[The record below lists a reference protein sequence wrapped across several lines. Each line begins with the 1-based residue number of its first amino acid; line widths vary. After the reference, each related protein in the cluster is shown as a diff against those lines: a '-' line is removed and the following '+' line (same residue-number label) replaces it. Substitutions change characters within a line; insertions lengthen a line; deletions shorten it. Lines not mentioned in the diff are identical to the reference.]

1 MVKYRLIAEKGI
13 NKGSIYDVKPEGI
26 SIGRASQND
35 VHIPDEELSRHH
47 CKLYFL
53 GDDLWISDLATL
65 NGTIVNGKIAEEPV
79 KLGHND
85 RLNIGESE
93 LLLIA
98 TDASPATAP
107 VSKTEGGTAAP
118 IALPQPNVSNIDLG
132 FSGTEAEAD
141 AQASASTK
149 KTLLIA
155 GTAFLVICLIAVVI
169 KLATSD
175 PGKMTT
181 PMTVIQAPAERSLE
195 LRYAKT
201 EGNEQNIFR
210 YDLQLD
216 AQGYLSVRID
226 DLIQGRHVTKKTDEP
241 IDKNLRNE
249 IVRKFE
255 RASFQ
260 NMDPRYDGIP
270 RANTWNTYKM
280 SAVIDGQAKTVEV
293 RNRLEPEAFKAL
305 REEIETFGRNE
316 LGLWAIEFS
325 REKLIEL
332 ARESQIVGQKRFDER
347 EIRLDNLFNAIGNF
361 KSAIAYLETIEPKP
375 EFYDETVTALAE
387 AEHELEGIYTEH
399 NWQADHAINTRNW
412 ATAAKLLRELMD
424 IIPDRADPRNRE
436 TERRLLDV
444 ESRIQKARK

>member
-1 MVKYRLIAEKGI
+1 MGKYRLVAEKGV
-13 NKGSIYDVKPEGI
+13 NTGSTYAVKPEGI

-35 VHIPDEELSRHH
+35 IHIPDEELSRHH

-53 GDDLWISDLATL
+53 GEDLWVSDLATL
-65 NGTIVNGKIAEEPV
+65 NGTLVNGQPAEEPV
-79 KLGHND
+79 KLAHGD
-85 RLNIGESE
+85 RLHIGDSE
-93 LLLIA
+93 LLLLD
-98 TDASPATAP
+98 TNEPNVSASTLKTAGDTAP
-107 VSKTEGGTAAP
+107 P
-118 IALPQPNVSNIDLG
+118 ITLPQPNVSNIDLG
-132 FSGTEAEAD
+132 FSGTEAASD
-141 AQASASTK
+141 SQANASTK
-149 KTLLIA
+149 KTLILA
-155 GTAFLVICLIAVVI
+155 GTAFLVICLIAVII
-169 KLATSD
+169 KLITSD
-175 PGKMTT
+175 ATKITT
-181 PMTVIQAPAERSLE
+181 PMTVIQVPATRSLE
-195 LRYAKT
+195 LLYAKI
-201 EGNEQNIFR
+201 EANEHNIFR

-216 AQGYLSVRID
+216 AEGHLSVRID
-226 DLIQGRHVTKKTDEP
+226 DLIQGRHVTKKTEEP
-241 IDKNLRNE
+241 IDKNLRSE
-249 IVRKFE
+249 IIRKFE

-260 NMDPRYDGIP
+260 NMEPRYEGIP
-270 RANTWNTYKM
+270 RANTWNTYKLT
-280 SAVIDGQAKTVEV
+280 AVIDGQAKTVEV

-325 REKLIEL
+325 REKLIDL

-375 EFYDETVTALAE
+375 EFYDETVNALA
-387 AEHELEGIYTEH
+387 AADLELEEIYTEH

-412 ATAAKLLRELMD
+412 VTAAKILRELMD